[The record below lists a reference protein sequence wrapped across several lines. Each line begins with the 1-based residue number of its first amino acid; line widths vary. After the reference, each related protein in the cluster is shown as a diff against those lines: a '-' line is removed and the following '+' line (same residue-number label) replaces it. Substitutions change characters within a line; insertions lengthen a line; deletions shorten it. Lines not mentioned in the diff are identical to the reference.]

1 MQTPG
6 QSAAASSPQSAS
18 RGHLTAALIKGTIVG
33 ALGGLLFGFDTAV
46 ISGTTSALTRV
57 YQLSPKLLG
66 VTVFSALVGTIF
78 GAMLAGFPGERY
90 GRRDSLRIL
99 GVLYVVSAVGCAFAW
114 NWDALVAF
122 RFIGG
127 LGIGGSS
134 VLGPMYIAEI
144 APARLRGRLVGLFQ
158 FCVVFG
164 ILLAYFSNYLIG
176 LAQFGAAAW
185 RWMFGVAAIPAI
197 VFFLLLFGIPRS
209 PRWLVKKGRVEE
221 ARAVL
226 RTLGDEH
233 YEQDLQEIVESVHL
247 EQRQTQEPLFSR
259 KFKLPIFL
267 AVTIG
272 MFNQLSGI
280 NAILYYLND
289 IFAHAGYSQAS
300 ASLQAV
306 AVGFTNLLFTVIA
319 MSVIDKL
326 GRKTLLLV
334 GAVGTALCLA
344 GVSAIFFTRQHEDKL
359 VWLLIGYIA
368 FFAFSQG
375 AVIWV
380 YLAEVFPNTV
390 RAKGQS
396 LGSFSHWF
404 MNGLISLVFPM
415 VAARSG
421 AYPFVFFSAMM
432 VLEFFVV
439 LLLYPETKGVTLE
452 AIQKKMGI
460 A

>member
-1 MQTPG
+1 MENPGSSAVLRPIPPVRGGNLTP
-6 QSAAASSPQSAS
+6 
-18 RGHLTAALIKGTIVG
+18 ALVKGTIVG

-46 ISGTTSALTRV
+46 ISGTTAALTQA
-57 YQLSPKLLG
+57 YHLSPKLLG

-114 NWDALVAF
+114 TWDALVAF

-176 LAQFGAAAW
+176 LAQFGAAGW

-247 EQRQTQEPLFSR
+247 EQRQTQQPLFSR

-306 AVGFTNLLFTVIA
+306 AVGFTDLLFTVIA

-396 LGSFSHWF
+396 LGSF
-404 MNGLISLVFPM
+404 P
-415 VAARSG
+415 
-421 AYPFVFFSAMM
+421 
-432 VLEFFVV
+432 
-439 LLLYPETKGVTLE
+439 
-452 AIQKKMGI
+452 
-460 A
+460 